1 MACPIYVFDTVPNRR
16 ARVIAELRP
25 LLDTATII
33 DSDLQRPGVLEQTA
47 QPSVALLGL
56 DASGNDAELPVART
70 LSSKGLS
77 LLVYADRWQHAPL
90 SRR

>member
-47 QPSVALLGL
+47 HGGIVIDSLGVH
-56 DASGNDAELPVART
+56 G
-70 LSSKGLS
+70 
-77 LLVYADRWQHAPL
+77 ADEA
-90 SRR
+90 